1 MARDNGDQPDLI
13 VVIGWV
19 LLSLIFHRSKVEPLL
34 LGKAAIASQ
43 LLLLA
48 YVLLSVTFT
57 GLPPVH
63 DAFIILT
70 AGLTAVSG
78 LQYIYKDLNLQMP
91 PKSGI
96 EIEAVQKDSL
106 AEQAG
111 LQPGDLLASINGHK
125 LHDAIDL
132 MFHRD
137 LDNVD
142 LEFYRSGQKHK
153 ITLPEPEET
162 DLGITVKPFKVK
174 TCKNNCVFCF
184 VKQLPKGLRKTLYL
198 KDEDY
203 RLSFL
208 YGNYITLSNLDCR
221 DRKRIIEQRLS
232 PLYISVHTTNKALRA
247 RMLGALKACDIM
259 KELEYF
265 ASNR

>member
-1 MARDNGDQPDLI
+1 
-13 VVIGWV
+13 
-19 LLSLIFHRSKVEPLL
+19 
-34 LGKAAIASQ
+34 
-43 LLLLA
+43 
-48 YVLLSVTFT
+48 
-57 GLPPVH
+57 
-63 DAFIILT
+63 
-70 AGLTAVSG
+70 
-78 LQYIYKDLNLQMP
+78 MP

-96 EIEAVQKDSL
+96 EIETVLKDSL

-111 LQPGDLLASINGHK
+111 LEPGDLLASINSHK

-137 LDNVD
+137 LGTIS
-142 LEFYRSGQKHK
+142 LEFYRNGQKNSVK
-153 ITLPEPEET
+153 IPKPEEA

-184 VKQLPKGLRKTLYL
+184 VKQLPKGLRKSLYV

-208 YGNYITLSNLDCR
+208 YGNYITLSNMDSR

-247 RMLGALKACDIM
+247 RMLGGLKACDIM
-259 KELEYF
+259 KELEFF
-265 ASNR
+265 ASHKIRMHTQIVLCPG